1 MNIYELPT
9 CSRCQATQARH
20 RARFCRSCGEPLE
33 NTAQTQGLDPD
44 VVEGRIRVPRPRW
57 WRPLLVTGAVV
68 AALALTAAGL
78 RNLQDGMGGPAEPVE
93 ELLEQIADGRG
104 EELHEYAG
112 GKGVLL
118 QEQTLAEGYTP
129 PEDLRVT
136 DVVQEEID
144 ADTLRPDKDFAT
156 VHIAYELGGKTHSA
170 FVKVQRE
177 ETGWLRGW
185 EILDP
190 KSLLGELVVTS
201 NHVDRVRVAAGEVD
215 TVSPQWDVHGNG
227 MAALPGTYTLA
238 TAEEVL
244 FLSGES
250 LGEVTVFGSGDV
262 PTTVVDVGPT
272 ELTVREGLVD
282 GVMEQVAEYLEE
294 CAEAEVLVPPG
305 CPLRLE
311 RSIFRTVTDVAWTIT
326 SMPEIV
332 LVPSVEAGLHGASL
346 AVETS
351 TPGSAEVEWS
361 YVRTEDE
368 EPGSETV
375 EVFVAGTVTVD
386 EHGEPEW
393 SP

>member
-1 MNIYELPT
+1 
-9 CSRCQATQARH
+9 
-20 RARFCRSCGEPLE
+20 
-33 NTAQTQGLDPD
+33 
-44 VVEGRIRVPRPRW
+44 
-57 WRPLLVTGAVV
+57 
-68 AALALTAAGL
+68 
-78 RNLQDGMGGPAEPVE
+78 
-93 ELLEQIADGRG
+93 
-104 EELHEYAG
+104 
-112 GKGVLL
+112 
-118 QEQTLAEGYTP
+118 
-129 PEDLRVT
+129 
-136 DVVQEEID
+136 
-144 ADTLRPDKDFAT
+144 
-156 VHIAYELGGKTHSA
+156 
-170 FVKVQRE
+170 
-177 ETGWLRGW
+177 
-185 EILDP
+185 
-190 KSLLGELVVTS
+190 
-201 NHVDRVRVAAGEVD
+201 D

-262 PTTVVDVGPT
+262 PTTVGDVGPT

-294 CAEAEVLVPPG
+294 CAEAEVRVPPG

-361 YVRTEDE
+361 YVRTENE

-375 EVFVAGTVTVD
+375 EVFVAGTEIGRAHV
-386 EHGEPEW
+386 
-393 SP
+393 

>member
-1 MNIYELPT
+1 MNTYELPT

-20 RARFCRSCGEPLE
+20 RARVGRSCGRPLE

-104 EELHEYAG
+104 EERHEYAG

-262 PTTVVDVGPT
+262 PTTVVDV
-272 ELTVREGLVD
+272 
-282 GVMEQVAEYLEE
+282 
-294 CAEAEVLVPPG
+294 
-305 CPLRLE
+305 
-311 RSIFRTVTDVAWTIT
+311 
-326 SMPEIV
+326 
-332 LVPSVEAGLHGASL
+332 
-346 AVETS
+346 
-351 TPGSAEVEWS
+351 
-361 YVRTEDE
+361 
-368 EPGSETV
+368 
-375 EVFVAGTVTVD
+375 
-386 EHGEPEW
+386 
-393 SP
+393 